1 LSKVTYLFFLFFSLW
16 GISNA
21 HAITHVH
28 THDAQTI
35 HDSHGKVSPF
45 SKTESPLSLHCI
57 LKNHSAEKF
66 CPHKQKPLKA
76 HRDFGL
82 YSSCNSHS
90 PGSLPAKVFSHAKD
104 LMKSQFSI
112 PAVSYTAHKIH
123 PIHSSEK
130 NPVSDPSDP
139 PPRFL

>member
-1 LSKVTYLFFLFFSLW
+1 MRKVTFLFFLFFSLW

-21 HAITHVH
+21 HAMTHVH
-28 THDAQTI
+28 THDFQAI
-35 HDSHGKVSPF
+35 HDNHDGVSPF

-66 CPHKQKPLKA
+66 CPHKQKPLTA

-104 LMKSQFSI
+104 LIKSEFFI
-112 PAVSYTAHKIH
+112 PTVSSTAHKIH
-123 PIHSSEK
+123 SIRSSEK
-130 NPVSDPSDP
+130 YPVSDLSDP